1 MQAPLA
7 YSTLSPSPNYILS
20 SLMNLNSY
28 LECARRC
35 ICLTVAP
42 ASLPRVLTL
51 FQEASANLE
60 NAYYWQKGGGL
71 LLLQSRSQIALHK
84 ALRQIRVVPRAYLPI
99 LTTDGSTERFN
110 LPYYRV
116 CSDPSIWPVSSTSEE
131 CDENLVRFQPAPPS
145 PSALEKLLLQQ
156 DSILGQMQKLVDC
169 TTLCHSFRLALFTFS
184 DSLSEILST
193 IRPGSSVYPF
203 GSVIN
208 GLGSNSSDL
217 DAVVNLGLEVPSRL
231 RSFAQFCS
239 TSVANLHQ
247 HPSTS
252 GLSIMYGLLNYNG
265 QTNYHTLT
273 PVRYLLKRLDPL
285 SGSNSR
291 VLPGRTPIINYA
303 RHKCLGVGVDI
314 SRSSG
319 DFDTTRLVLH
329 AAYWMRALVTQVPAF
344 LYLASALK
352 FLMRGVRITHHGPS
366 FGFTNYKLTSLLVS
380 FLQVAVEQAPAL
392 EYLLLQDDCSIPEQI
407 FIYEEHPHCPVE
419 APDLLLQFF
428 AFLRAQ
434 QPEKSTFCLRSGRIL
449 PREGQTSQGHFLHCP
464 NPLVPEQNI
473 THGISAEAWR
483 ELLDAID
490 YMEHVLLQPRPQSG
504 NFLALCASD
513 YYKGCI
519 FHRNIKGFIVQTGD
533 PTGTGKN
540 GQSIWKQKFKD
551 EFDDALKHNSRGIV
565 SMANNGPDSNGSQF
579 FITYSKQTM
588 LDMKYSIFGK
598 VIDGWDVLDELERA
612 PVEDKTYKPLTD
624 IHIQD
629 ITIHANPFAE

>member
-1 MQAPLA
+1 
-7 YSTLSPSPNYILS
+7 
-20 SLMNLNSY
+20 MNLSTY

-35 ICLTVAP
+35 VCLTVAP

-60 NAYYWQKGGGL
+60 RAYYWQNSRGL
-71 LLLQSRSQIALHK
+71 LLLQSRSQAALHK
-84 ALRQIRVVPRAYLPI
+84 ALRQIRIIPRAYLPN
-99 LTTDGSTERFN
+99 LVTNGSTERFN
-110 LPYYRV
+110 LPPYRI
-116 CSDPSIWPVSSTSEE
+116 CSDPSIWPVSSASEKY
-131 CDENLVRFQPAPPS
+131 DETLVQFLHGPSS

-156 DSILGQMQKLVDC
+156 HSVLDQMQKLVDR
-169 TTLCHSFRLALFTFS
+169 TILCHSFRLALFTFS
-184 DSLSEILST
+184 DSLAEILST

-203 GSVIN
+203 GSAIN

-217 DAVVNLGLEVPSRL
+217 DAVVNLGFEIPPRL

-239 TSVANLHQ
+239 RSVANLHQ
-247 HPSTS
+247 YPSS
-252 GLSIMYGLLNYNG
+252 GLSIMHELLNYNG

-285 SGSNSR
+285 SGSGSR

-303 RHKCLGVGVDI
+303 RHRCLGVGVDI
-314 SRSSG
+314 SCSSG
-319 DFDTTRLVLH
+319 DLDTTRLVLH

-352 FLMRGVRITHHGPS
+352 FLMRGVHITHHGPS

-380 FLQVAVEQAPAL
+380 FLQVAVGMAPPL
-392 EYLLLQDDCSIPEQI
+392 EYLLLQDECSIPERI
-407 FIYEEHPHCPVE
+407 FISCEEHPHCPAE
-419 APDLLLQFF
+419 APDLLLEFF
-428 AFLRAQ
+428 SFLRAQ
-434 QPEKSTFCLRSGRIL
+434 QPEKSTFCLRSGRVL
-449 PREGQTSQGHFLHCP
+449 PREGQTIQGHFLHCP
-464 NPLVPEQNI
+464 NPLVPERNI
-473 THGISAEAWR
+473 THGIGAEAWR
-483 ELLDAID
+483 EFLDVID
-490 YMEHVLLQPRPQSG
+490 HMEHVLLEPRPKSG
-504 NFLALCASD
+504 VWGLPAMMKS
-513 YYKGCI
+513 
-519 FHRNIKGFIVQTGD
+519 IVR
-533 PTGTGKN
+533 TGKN

-551 EFDDALKHNSRGIV
+551 EFDDALKHNTRGIV